1 MPGTPAAGP
10 QGASSSVRVDSW
22 AWAVR
27 LFKTRSAASDA
38 CKAGHLKVNGERAK
52 PATPVRVG
60 DEVRAFAGGTEHIYI
75 ARRLIVKR
83 VGASVAADCFEDR
96 TPPPPPRTETPATVT
111 RERGAG
117 RPTKRE
123 RRLLDQLRGR

>member
-1 MPGTPAAGP
+1 MTDT
-10 QGASSSVRVDSW
+10 SSVRVDSW

-27 LFKTRSAASDA
+27 LYKTRSAASAA
-38 CKAGHLKVNGERAK
+38 CKAGHLRVNGDKAK
-52 PATPVRVG
+52 PSQPVRVG
-60 DEVRAFAGGTEHIYI
+60 DEVRARVGDVERILV

-83 VGASVAADCFEDR
+83 VGAQVAAECFEEL
-96 TPPPPPRTETPATVT
+96 TPPPPPKVEAPAAIV

-123 RRLLDQLRGR
+123 RRILDQLRGR